1 MMENQDKLCK
11 ICYENDKMKD
21 YNYSCKTCKNII
33 CNTCFSKVLLKHDK
47 FNDDYLDDKLIYNC
61 PFCKGVNKLG
71 VIFNHAINNNIIKG
85 LIKLHHNVP
94 GGENELMNRFLD
106 HFMISH
112 NTELSVE
119 NNQLKN
125 KIKYLESELKTKKE
139 SNLKFLNICTN
150 LKSQVNV
157 LNFKLN
163 EIRNIKKEFEIK
175 EFKIKGLLNTAA
187 TSTKK
192 TKLFKSLETL
202 IK

>member
-1 MMENQDKLCK
+1 MDNPDNKLCK
-11 ICYENDKMKD
+11 ICYEKEKMKD
-21 YNYSCKTCKNII
+21 FNYSCRTCKNII
-33 CNTCFSKVLLKHDK
+33 CNVCFSKVLLKHDK

-85 LIKLHHNVP
+85 LIKQHTVS
-94 GGENELMNRFLD
+94 GAENELMDRFLN
-106 HFMISH
+106 HFIISH

-139 SNLKFLNICTN
+139 SNLKLLNICTN
-150 LKSQVNV
+150 LKSDVNV
-157 LNFKLN
+157 LNYQLN

-192 TKLFKSLETL
+192 TKLFKSLDTL

>member
-1 MMENQDKLCK
+1 MRMIKWK
-11 ICYENDKMKD
+11 IIITVVPV
-21 YNYSCKTCKNII
+21 KTCKNII
-33 CNTCFSKVLLKHDK
+33 CDICFAKVLLKHEK
-47 FNDDYLDDKLIYNC
+47 FNDEYLNDKLIYNC
-61 PFCKGVNKLG
+61 PYCKGVNKLG
-71 VIFNHAINNNIIKG
+71 VYLNNTINNSIIKG
-85 LIKLHHNVP
+85 LIKLQHNVP
-94 GGENELMNRFLD
+94 GAENELMDRFLN

-139 SNLKFLNICTN
+139 SNLKLLNIATN

-163 EIRNIKKEFEIK
+163 ESKNNIKEFEIK

-187 TSTKK
+187 TSSKK

>member
-1 MMENQDKLCK
+1 MDNQDKLCK
-11 ICYENDKMKD
+11 ICYEKEKMKD
-21 YNYSCKTCKNII
+21 FNYSCKTCKNII
-33 CNTCFSKVLLKHDK
+33 CHVCFAKVLLKHEK
-47 FNDDYLDDKLIYNC
+47 FNDEYLNDKLIYNC
-61 PFCKGVNKLG
+61 PYCKGVNKLG
-71 VIFNHAINNNIIKG
+71 VYSNNTINNNIIKG
-85 LIKLHHNVP
+85 LIKLQHNVP
-94 GGENELMNRFLD
+94 GAETELMNRFLD

-139 SNLKFLNICTN
+139 SNLKLLNIATN

-163 EIRNIKKEFEIK
+163 ESKNNIKEFEIK

-187 TSTKK
+187 TSTRK
-192 TKLFKSLETL
+192 TKLFKSLDTL

>member
-1 MMENQDKLCK
+1 MDNQDKLCK
-11 ICYENDKMKD
+11 ICYEKEKMKD
-21 YNYSCKTCKNII
+21 FNYSCKTCKNII
-33 CNTCFSKVLLKHDK
+33 CNVCFSKVLLKHDK
-47 FNDDYLDDKLIYNC
+47 FNDDYLNDKLIYNC
-61 PFCKGVNKLG
+61 PFCKGVNKVG

-85 LIKLHHNVP
+85 LIKQHTIP
-94 GGENELMNRFLD
+94 GAETELMDRFLN

-139 SNLKFLNICTN
+139 SNLKLLNIATN

-163 EIRNIKKEFEIK
+163 ESKNNIKEFEIK

-187 TSTKK
+187 TSSKK